1 MDFNQIS
8 VDVSYVFLDSNRYP
22 SMLAR
27 LPCVL
32 LQVYMDV
39 WQISLYRAIKTV
51 FMVLSEEYTC
61 ICTVEG
67 QYYTFCNSLTFRNR
81 FSL

>member
-1 MDFNQIS
+1 
-8 VDVSYVFLDSNRYP
+8 
-22 SMLAR
+22 MLAR

-51 FMVLSEEYTC
+51 SMFMLEEYTC
-61 ICTVEG
+61 ICTIEG
-67 QYYTFCNSLTFRNR
+67 QYYTFVFELFKVR
-81 FSL
+81 